1 MFAKIKQVA
10 AVGAAVAG
18 VGWITVVSPGVA
30 HTQPPRIP
38 PGNNITCSDTAGVQY
53 VADPDNSNAYYVCEN
68 GSQTQRIECPAAAKL
83 VMSTPPNCSGTGV
96 QPRLPQG
103 NHHTMP

>member
-10 AVGAAVAG
+10 AVGAALAA

-38 PGNNITCSDTAGVQY
+38 PGNDITCPGGDVADLKY
-53 VADPDNSNAYYVCEN
+53 VLDPDNSNAYYVCAG
-68 GSQTQRIECPAAAKL
+68 GSVKEHLQCPPVSKL
-83 VMSTPPNCSGTGV
+83 FMGTPPKCLDWPG
-96 QPRLPQG
+96 
-103 NHHTMP
+103 HHMP